1 MRSNV
6 KSKQSSITFQ
16 SQLRVTLC
24 SHTVFTSHDVR
35 VNKLRLSC
43 HPNSFKG
50 VHNLFIRNAVSFSP
64 PTFASALLALVRLT
78 GTRVPWNPRAN
89 PPPPPP
95 PPRSCCNIHLSYN
108 RHSVNFLRE
117 TDFEKLSLAASNLSI
132 RNLKYHFKSKYMEVN
147 SEFQ

>member
-89 PPPPPP
+89 PPPPHPHP
-95 PPRSCCNIHLSYN
+95 RALVVTYIYHIIVTRLISCVKPISRSCPWLHQI
-108 RHSVNFLRE
+108 
-117 TDFEKLSLAASNLSI
+117 
-132 RNLKYHFKSKYMEVN
+132 
-147 SEFQ
+147 

>member
-43 HPNSFKG
+43 HRNSFKG
-50 VHNLFIRNAVSFSP
+50 VHNLFIRNGVSFSP
-64 PTFASALLALVRLT
+64 PTFSSALLALVRLT
-78 GTRVPWNPRAN
+78 GTRVPGNPRAN
-89 PPPPPP
+89 PPPRPLVVTYIYHIIVTRLISCVKPIS
-95 PPRSCCNIHLSYN
+95 RSCPWLHQI
-108 RHSVNFLRE
+108 
-117 TDFEKLSLAASNLSI
+117 
-132 RNLKYHFKSKYMEVN
+132 
-147 SEFQ
+147 